1 MTHSSKAALTGS
13 YGCGVGLGCGCPPR
27 FSLGGAGLLLS
38 GFCVPLGAVVVE
50 SSGVGCLRFSVG
62 RPGVP
67 SSLPAITPLE
77 VIRAFDSRKRRFF
90 TRLNSQEL
98 MTDSSRPG
106 KRGAQPIAAARR
118 PSRALRSLNILYILP
133 VFLLLF

>member
-13 YGCGVGLGCGCPPR
+13 YGCGVALGCGCPPPFR
-27 FSLGGAGLLLS
+27 LGGAGLLLS

-77 VIRAFDSRKRRFF
+77 VIRAFDSRKRRFL
-90 TRLNSQEL
+90 TRLNSEEL
-98 MTDSSRPG
+98 MTYFSPSGETAGQSIP
-106 KRGAQPIAAARR
+106 AAR
-118 PSRALRSLNILYILP
+118 PTASA
-133 VFLLLF
+133 